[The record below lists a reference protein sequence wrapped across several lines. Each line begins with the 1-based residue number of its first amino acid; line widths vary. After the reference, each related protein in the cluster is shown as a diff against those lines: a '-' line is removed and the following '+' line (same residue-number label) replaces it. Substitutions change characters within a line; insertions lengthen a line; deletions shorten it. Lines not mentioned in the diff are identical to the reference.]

1 MTEVS
6 RKWSSS
12 GINLDSAEAEAR
24 RLEKKGTFAATMD
37 EEAGTVTLSKDDFK
51 SVMGK
56 LGTHKRTAKTA
67 KKNVLLLAFGYLA
80 VTIGFIAVIVGL
92 ISWRLEATKESHI
105 VGSTMVSNDNTV
117 VEVKS
122 VESYAQL
129 FDIPY
134 FDMTTI
140 NKLKEVVVTL
150 WDGRHISFSVTRAV
164 KSAGSTRLQLEDA
177 RGNMLDIDSC
187 GMIALMKIDGKWES
201 LEGMMEKETRK
212 LASFAAPRLYSAADF
227 AEMRAEQ
234 RNLGVGSST
243 SGVALF
249 ALHATEAIL
258 DVAEGVHQ
266 VGILSY
272 TQSRNG
278 EYLISKR
285 AP

>member
-1 MTEVS
+1 MPAKRMTEVS
-6 RKWSSS
+6 KKWSSS

-92 ISWRLEATKESHI
+92 VNWRLEATKESHV

-117 VEVKS
+117 VEVKD
-122 VESYAQL
+122 VESYTQL

-134 FDMTTI
+134 FNMRTI
-140 NKLKEVVVTL
+140 NKLKDVVVSL
-150 WDGRHISFSVTRAV
+150 HDGRQVAFSVSRAV

-177 RGNMLDIDSC
+177 RGNFLEIDSC
-187 GMIALMKIDGKWES
+187 GMIALLKMDGIWHAIGSPEDS
-201 LEGMMEKETRK
+201 RK
-212 LASFAAPRLYSAADF
+212 LSSAAPRLYSAS
-227 AEMRAEQ
+227 EYSSLLVEQ
-234 RNLGVGSST
+234 RALGSNTGT
-243 SGVALF
+243 SGTAVF
-249 ALHATEAIL
+249 ALQAAEAML
-258 DVAEGVHQ
+258 DMEEGIHQ
-266 VGILSY
+266 VIIL
-272 TQSRNG
+272 RVG
-278 EYLISKR
+278 LITFNM
-285 AP
+285 